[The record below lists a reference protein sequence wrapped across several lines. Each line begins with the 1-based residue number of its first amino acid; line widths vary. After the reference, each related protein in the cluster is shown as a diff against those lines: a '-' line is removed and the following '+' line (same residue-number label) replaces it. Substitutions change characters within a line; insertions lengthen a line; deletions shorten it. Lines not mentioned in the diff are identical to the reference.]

1 MSEFVVDFLPRDL
14 HRKGRL
20 AVSRRRST
28 LLLALLASMVVG
40 TAAHSWNRF
49 REAQSRRAVSLAL
62 TTSGSKVDDV
72 VDRLASEQGELRRF
86 LGTYDRLA
94 LPVEHSDLVATI
106 SNLMPDRTSL
116 GALRLEVREQA
127 PAKAD
132 KEPKQP
138 KAGAQGGA
146 AGGAPVPAAA
156 PVRWVDVTVRGYAA
170 GNGELYE
177 FERRLAGT
185 EPFEGVTV
193 SENKPVDVPG
203 ARIQEFTV
211 TCRVPLAARYVRPG
225 RAQGPGT
232 SAQASAAGGAP

>member
-1 MSEFVVDFLPRDL
+1 MSEFVVDFLPHDL

-28 LLLALLASMVVG
+28 LLLALLAAMVVG

-86 LGTYDRLA
+86 LGVYDRLA
-94 LPVEHSDLVATI
+94 LPVEHSDLVATVT
-106 SNLMPDRTSL
+106 NLMPDRTSL
-116 GALRLEVREQA
+116 GALRLEVREQP
-127 PAKAD
+127 PAKPD
-132 KEPKQP
+132 KDPKQA
-138 KAGAQGGA
+138 KAGGPANG
-146 AGGAPVPAAA
+146 PPAAPPA
-156 PVRWVDVTVRGYAA
+156 RWVDVTVRGYAA

-193 SENKPVDVPG
+193 SENRAVDVPG

-211 TCRVPLAARYVRPG
+211 TCRVPLGVRYVRPG
-225 RAQGPGT
+225 HARAGAGSP
-232 SAQASAAGGAP
+232 QASAAGGAR

>member
-1 MSEFVVDFLPRDL
+1 VSEFVVDFLPHDL

-28 LLLALLASMVVG
+28 LLLALLAAMVVG

-62 TTSGSKVDDV
+62 TTNGSKVDDV

-106 SNLMPDRTSL
+106 THLMPDRTSL

-127 PAKAD
+127 PAKAEKD
-132 KEPKQP
+132 QKQP
-138 KAGAQGGA
+138 KAGARGGA
-146 AGGAPVPAAA
+146 AAGTPAASPA
-156 PVRWVDVTVRGYAA
+156 RWVDVTVRGYAA

-193 SENKPVDVPG
+193 SENKAVDVPG

-211 TCRVPLAARYVRPG
+211 TCRIPLAARYVRPG
-225 RAQGPGT
+225 RAQGPGG